1 MARISFK
8 AYVGWDINLKAE
20 TWWTRLRGTTVF
32 DRTQRR
38 LTLQYSGLVVLFLTL
53 FIAIVLGLLYN
64 ILILNPK
71 AQLHD
76 LADDEMTY
84 MKDLLM
90 RNGSKHNMMHQN
102 QVEYFTLGQEQYFYY
117 WLDSQGT
124 LQYGNEMQSG
134 SRNQILSSL
143 SGWQPTTQEIRYATV
158 YLPSMHGGMH
168 RGNEESENQAIKLMM
183 TGRSFEVGQEVIG
196 TLYIGK
202 DISVQWSLFR
212 WSLIALMSLGGLFF
226 VLALVLSHVMSKRAM
241 VPIMESYTR
250 QREFVADA
258 SHELRTPLSVMLSS
272 IDTLQLEDDMA
283 QNPFAARV
291 LANMR
296 NEVKRMTK
304 LAGDLLTLARSDSGK
319 VLLAAEP
326 LDLRANA
333 EHILHSLQALADS
346 KKIRLALQ
354 APPSLMM
361 YGDADRLDQLLV
373 ILIDNAIKYTP
384 DGGDVR
390 VIIAVEP
397 AKSMHML
404 QIIVEDNGIGI
415 KAEDH
420 ERIFTRFYRED
431 KSRSKKLGGHGLG
444 LAIAKWIVDA
454 HRGTIQVE
462 STVGQGSRFVVRI
475 SMKDGSW
482 S

>member
-1 MARISFK
+1 MKI
-8 AYVGWDINLKAE
+8 E
-20 TWWTRLRGTTVF
+20 TWWTRFRGTTVF

-71 AQLHD
+71 GQLHD
-76 LADDEMTY
+76 LADDEMAY

-90 RNGSKHNMMHQN
+90 RNGSKNSMMHQK
-102 QVEYFTLGQEQYFYY
+102 QDEYFTLGQNQYFYY
-117 WLDSQGT
+117 WVDSQGS
-124 LQYGNEMQSG
+124 LQYGDEMQSG
-134 SRNQILSSL
+134 SRTQILSSL
-143 SGWQPTTQEIRYATV
+143 SEWRPSRGAQEIRYATV
-158 YLPSMHGGMH
+158 QLPSMHGGMH
-168 RGNEESENQAIKLMM
+168 MGKGEAKEEQTVTLMM
-183 TGRSFEVGQEVIG
+183 TGRTLYSGQDVTG

-202 DISVQWSLFR
+202 DISVQWNLFR
-212 WSLIALMSLGGLFF
+212 WSLIALMTLGLLFF
-226 VLALVLSHVMSKRAM
+226 ALALILSHIMSKRAM
-241 VPIMESYTR
+241 IPIMQSYTR

-272 IDTLQLEDDMA
+272 IDTLQLEDGMA

-304 LAGDLLTLARSDSGK
+304 LAGDLLTLARSDSGE
-319 VLLAAEP
+319 VLLANEP

-333 EHILHSLQALADS
+333 EHILQSLQALADA
-346 KKIRLALQ
+346 KQIQLTLQ

-361 YGDADRLDQLLV
+361 YGDADRLEQLLV

-390 VIIAVEP
+390 VMISVER
-397 AKSMHML
+397 AKSMHIL
-404 QIIVEDNGIGI
+404 QFIVEDNGIGI
-415 KAEDH
+415 RAEDH
-420 ERIFTRFYRED
+420 KQIFTRFYRED
-431 KSRSKKLGGHGLG
+431 KSRSKELGGHGLG

-454 HRGTIQVE
+454 HRGTIHVE
-462 STVGQGSRFVVRI
+462 SKVNQGSRFVVRI
-475 SMKDGSW
+475 PMREGSW